1 MVRPC
6 PGAQGAESNY
16 KKFGTEPADH
26 AIGRSRGG
34 LTTKIHLAS
43 DGRGRAL
50 GFVLTGGQVA
60 DTSLL
65 AETLSEIR
73 VAGARG
79 RPRSR
84 PRRVIADKGYPSKKN
99 RAWLRSRGI
108 AATIPERADQVAH
121 RRRRPGRPIDFGDEE
136 QARYKGRNV
145 VERCFNRLKQWRGI
159 AARTDKTARNFH
171 AGLCLAAT
179 LQWV

>member
-1 MVRPC
+1 MRPC

-16 KKFGTEPADH
+16 KKFGAEPADH

-34 LTTKIHLAS
+34 LTTKIHLTS

-84 PRRVIADKGYPSKKN
+84 PQRVIADKGYPSKKN
-99 RAWLRSRGI
+99 RAWLRNRGI
-108 AATIPERADQVAH
+108 PATIPERADQVAH
-121 RRRRPGRPIDFGDEE
+121 RRRRPGRPIDFGDEQ

-159 AARTDKTARNFH
+159 AARSDKTARNFH